1 MSRLKFL
8 ERFESKSTID
18 NYNKSF
24 KKLDKFLET
33 QSLTEANFM
42 KQLNDFELHEKY
54 KLLQELVDS
63 IKVTVSPRVTRNY
76 FDNLFMYL
84 LIEGVNLDYTQK
96 KLRLKFPRI
105 SDPIFE
111 GLDEDNI
118 KTLLGLASKNFSA
131 YMRIL
136 AGGGLRE
143 TEGLKLEPG
152 MIMFD
157 EFPVRLKLP
166 GTITKYKIPRE
177 TFIPSNASKIVI
189 ELIEENK
196 LKDNQTIF
204 TKNFNDKTLEDFE
217 KYFAKIRTKAD
228 LDTENRVK
236 YQQNDITLHS
246 LRAFFITTF
255 TDHGLET
262 SGRAMAGHSK
272 FKNVYYRKSLKKRQ
286 EGYADIMNSL
296 DFGI

>member
-24 KKLDKFLET
+24 KKLDKFFET
-33 QSLTEANFM
+33 QSLTEAEFM

-54 KLLQELVDS
+54 KLLQELIDS
-63 IKVTVSPRVTRNY
+63 IKVTVSPAVTRNY
-76 FDNLFMYL
+76 FDNLFMYF
-84 LIEGVNLDYTQK
+84 LIEGASLDYTQK
-96 KLRLKFPRI
+96 KIRLKFPRI
-105 SDPIFE
+105 SKPIYE

-118 KTLLGLASKNFSA
+118 KTLLGFASVNVSA
-131 YMRIL
+131 YMRVL

-152 MIMFD
+152 MILFD
-157 EFPVRLKLP
+157 EYPTRLKLP
-166 GTITKYKIPRE
+166 GRITKFSIPRE
-177 TFIPSNASKIVI
+177 TFLPSNASQILKTT
-189 ELIEENK
+189 IEENNIK
-196 LKDNQTIF
+196 TNQTIF
-204 TKNFNDKTLEDFE
+204 VKNFNDKTLEDFE

-255 TDHGLET
+255 TDHGMESAGNAL
-262 SGRAMAGHSK
+262 AGHRK
-272 FKNVYYRKSLKKRQ
+272 FMKIYYRKSLKKRQ
-286 EGYADIMNSL
+286 EGFASIMNSL
-296 DFGI
+296 DFEI